1 MADDTKLRV
10 GPGWL
15 RINAVGGTEP
25 TDLST
30 PWDTSWT
37 LLGYTEEGHE
47 AAIEPNFE
55 PLEVA
60 EELTPVDYIETSRNM
75 RVSFSLAEMT
85 AQHLKYALNGGTVT
99 GPDDALRLIGTAT
112 IVASTGVITTSVAH
126 GLVVGDKVK
135 TGTVTT
141 TTGITSNT
149 VYYVK
154 TAPSA
159 STVTLSATSGGSAL
173 SLTGDGSLSALSE
186 VTGTITVFEPPEI
199 GVVTK
204 VAIGWEAMDG
214 LERWVWRKCIQTGS
228 VTLARRKAPA
238 KTLIACEF
246 RVMKSSGVVP
256 FRAIFG

>member
-15 RINAVGGTEP
+15 RIGLVGSVEP
-25 TDLST
+25 TDLT
-30 PWDTSWT
+30 TAWDASWT

-60 EELTPVDYIETSRNM
+60 EELTPVRYDETSRNM
-75 RVSFSLAEMT
+75 RISFSLAEIT
-85 AQHLKYALNGGTVT
+85 ALNLKRALNGGTVT
-99 GPDDALRLIGTAT
+99 GPSSALRLIGTAT
-112 IVASTGVITTSVAH
+112 IVATTGVITTTVAH
-126 GLVVGDKVK
+126 GLVVGDQVK
-135 TGTVTT
+135 TGTVVT

-154 TAPSA
+154 TVPSTT
-159 STVTLSATSGGSAL
+159 SVTLSATSGGAAL
-173 SLTGDGSLSALSE
+173 TLGTDGSLSALSE
-186 VTGTITVFEPPEI
+186 VTGTVTIFEPPEI
-199 GVVTK
+199 GAVSYA
-204 VAIGWEAMDG
+204 AIGWEATDG
-214 LERWVWRKCIQTGS
+214 LERWIWRKCIQTGS

-246 RVMKSSGVVP
+246 RIMKASGTPP
-256 FRAIFG
+256 FVAIFG

>member
-15 RINAVGGTEP
+15 RINLVGGTEP
-25 TDLST
+25 TDLTT

-60 EELTPVDYIETSRNM
+60 EEPMPLRYDETSRNM
-75 RVSFSLAEMT
+75 RVSFSLAEIT
-85 AQHLKYALNGGTVT
+85 ATNLSHALNGGTVV
-99 GPDDALRLIGTAT
+99 GPTDTLRAIGTVT
-112 IVASTGVITTSVAH
+112 IAASTDVLTTSVAH
-126 GLVVGDKVK
+126 GLVVGDRVK

-154 TAPSA
+154 TVPS
-159 STVTLSATSGGSAL
+159 TTTLTLSATSGGVTL
-173 SLTGDGSLSALSE
+173 DMTTDGSISALSE
-186 VTGTITVFEPPEI
+186 VTGTITTFEPSEI
-199 GVVTK
+199 GVVSY
-204 VAIGWEAMDG
+204 VALGWEATDA

-246 RVMKSSGVVP
+246 RVVKQTGLPP
-256 FRAIFG
+256 FKAIFG

>member
-25 TDLST
+25 TDLTT

-47 AAIEPNFE
+47 GAIEPNFE

-75 RVSFSLAEMT
+75 RVSFSLAELT
-85 AQHLKYALNGGTVT
+85 AAHLGIAMNGGTIV
-99 GPDDALRLIGTAT
+99 GPTDTLRAIGTVT
-112 IVASTGVITTSVAH
+112 IAASTDVLTTSVAH
-126 GLVVGDKVK
+126 GLVVGDRVK

-141 TTGITSNT
+141 TTGITSAT

-154 TAPSA
+154 SVPS
-159 STVTLSATSGGSAL
+159 TTTLTLSATSGGVIL
-173 SLTGDGSLSALSE
+173 DMTTDGSISALSE
-186 VTGTITVFEPPEI
+186 VTGTVTTFDPPEI

-204 VAIGWEAMDG
+204 VALGWEATDG
-214 LERWVWRKCIQTGS
+214 LERWIWRKCIQTGS
-228 VTLARRKAPA
+228 ITLARRKAPA
-238 KTLIACEF
+238 KTLVPCEF
-246 RVMKSSGVVP
+246 RVIKQTGVLP